1 MASRR
6 FTVDP
11 VKKKEFINIF
21 ILMPETCVDDATRKA
36 DFTEKDIVN
45 LLVQHSLQHALPGRS
60 IKGLKAYIACQ
71 RKHPPHLPIDPAA
84 AHSQTE

>member
-21 ILMPETCVDDATRKA
+21 LLMPENPLCRTTR
-36 DFTEKDIVN
+36 
-45 LLVQHSLQHALPGRS
+45 
-60 IKGLKAYIACQ
+60 
-71 RKHPPHLPIDPAA
+71 
-84 AHSQTE
+84 